1 MMVYHK
7 HGAECVLP
15 IGANSVFNDEIGGR
29 KKKKTSL
36 RLIRISI
43 EIALVEGI
51 HMSLMAFDNRHNPLY
66 KNKNV
71 IDSVT
76 SIWNA
81 ISVS

>member
-1 MMVYHK
+1 MCLADWRKLSCFLFTMK
-7 HGAECVLP
+7 W
-15 IGANSVFNDEIGGR
+15 GR
-29 KKKKTSL
+29 KKRKKNL

-71 IDSVT
+71 IDVY
-76 SIWNA
+76 
-81 ISVS
+81 